1 MTPAIGPWLNPA
13 WQRAD
18 GEEVVHRGNN
28 ASTTA
33 LYMVLVFGVFE
44 KGQPNTTQCSRGEF
58 AFIPSPWAGRGRK
71 KGSFHVSPKVV
82 NSLLGSI
89 ALLVNCRRSSLVR
102 ESFPQSDSSQDEA
115 I

>member
-1 MTPAIGPWLNPA
+1 MSFLFDCWFFCLWGTGGALWYNTSPRNPIK
-13 WQRAD
+13 
-18 GEEVVHRGNN
+18 
-28 ASTTA
+28 S
-33 LYMVLVFGVFE
+33 
-44 KGQPNTTQCSRGEF
+44 
-58 AFIPSPWAGRGRK
+58 
-71 KGSFHVSPKVV
+71 GSFHVSPKVV